1 MGECADRRLAQD
13 VEAIESLGWLQAPA
27 TVAARERF
35 LTPGP
40 IESA

>member
-35 LTPGP
+35 LTPDP